1 MRIGVIGL
9 GDIAQK
15 AYLPIMTQLNNV
27 ELVLCTRDTAVL
39 ASLSEKYRIKHSYSD
54 YRQLTKKNVD
64 AVMIHAA
71 TSVHFDIAFWFLT
84 QGIPTFVDKP
94 LVDSGE
100 QVELLYN
107 LAEKHQTPLYVGFN
121 RRHIPLYN
129 KHLPELASGNVGE
142 LLSLRWEKNRHN
154 LPGDIQTFIFDDF
167 IHALDSVNLNCKA
180 TLEDVYITHQMFGNQ
195 LSRVDVQWQAG
206 QCLLHASMNRLTGI
220 TNETVSATYHNQ
232 SYQFS
237 SFTRGQRW
245 LNNEERILTSE
256 DWTPMLATKGFEGMI
271 NDWLSVVEEGS
282 MPLHT
287 IERNISSHQ
296 LADLLSHKLHSL
308 FERH

>member
-1 MRIGVIGL
+1 MAL
-9 GDIAQK
+9 IAV
-15 AYLPIMTQLNNV
+15 Y
-27 ELVLCTRDTAVL
+27 
-39 ASLSEKYRIKHSYSD
+39 
-54 YRQLTKKNVD
+54 
-64 AVMIHAA
+64 
-71 TSVHFDIAFWFLT
+71 
-84 QGIPTFVDKP
+84 
-94 LVDSGE
+94 
-100 QVELLYN
+100 
-107 LAEKHQTPLYVGFN
+107 
-121 RRHIPLYN
+121 IPLYN
-129 KHLPELASGNVGE
+129 KHLPELASGNVGG

-180 TLEDVYITHQMFGNQ
+180 TLDDVYITHQMFGNQ

-232 SYQFS
+232 SYRFS

-271 NDWLSVVEEGS
+271 NDWFG
-282 MPLHT
+282 
-287 IERNISSHQ
+287 RC
-296 LADLLSHKLHSL
+296 
-308 FERH
+308 